1 MILSQW
7 HGQVEHNLRFS
18 LQSSLNIFISFF
30 HDFFVLP
37 FSRLMLYSSKQQY
50 GWYRCNQE
58 YVDMYSVCNC
68 LHAEYCLSYNLKY
81 IHTWTIFYPKI
92 ILRKALNLSQV
103 QWYHWLFR
111 IQRSRLNKYYA
122 KGIDQTL
129 YRFTGEITTWNVER
143 KHGKFVNHSPQACEL
158 DISSFTPNTLCGL

>member
-58 YVDMYSVCNC
+58 YADMYSVCNC

-103 QWYHWLFR
+103 QRYHWLFR
-111 IQRSRLNKYYA
+111 IQRSRLNKYDLAA
-122 KGIDQTL
+122 KKCPHLIVPHSFWQTICKL
-129 YRFTGEITTWNVER
+129 RTVNFLLLFISHTWDVLIITPCLST
-143 KHGKFVNHSPQACEL
+143 
-158 DISSFTPNTLCGL
+158 